1 MTLIELIMF
10 IIIVSVGLAGL
21 LSALNVTVSHSA
33 DPMLRKQMLSIAEAL
48 LEEVELQPFTYCDL
62 TDDNAANAT
71 TSVLDGTHTDATK
84 CWRAVESLGAA
95 NEQWNGT
102 ALSNQSRTS
111 ATAPFNSVTDYHGL
125 SLPSPI
131 TDINGSAA
139 APAGYTAS
147 ITIVPTD
154 TLGGVASSTCAS
166 GTDCTAMKLVR
177 IVVTVNSPSDS
188 LTLEGYRFRYWPN
201 DLSW

>member
-48 LEEVELQPFTYCDL
+48 LEEAELQPFTYCDPS
-62 TDDNAANAT
+62 DAA
-71 TSVLDGTHTDATK
+71 
-84 CWRAVESLGAA
+84 W
-95 NEQWNGT
+95 
-102 ALSNQSRTS
+102 
-111 ATAPFNSVTDYHGL
+111 ATATGATIGAGACTTTVQGLGVGGVGPNGETRTNPTNPFNNVADYNGL

-131 TDINGSAA
+131 TDITGSAT

-147 ITIVPTD
+147 ISIIPTD
-154 TLGGVASSTCAS
+154 TLGGIASAACAS

-201 DLSW
+201 DLPW